1 MVAKPECNVNSGN
14 VCQPARAAVIL
25 AGGNGTRFRELSRK
39 IAGHD
44 LPKQFCRVIG
54 EKTLLGQ
61 TRTRVSLSIPAELTL
76 AVVTRAHERFFV
88 PLLADMPA
96 QNVVV
101 QPDNRGTAPAIL
113 YSLLR
118 LAELTPNASVAI
130 FPCDHYVSDDEA
142 FMRHVESAFCA
153 VATRPELAVLLGIAA
168 DSPEVEYG
176 WIEPASPL
184 DLDGLPM
191 FSVCRFWKKPSAE
204 TASLLLRHGCFWNSL
219 VMVAQLSTL
228 LGLFMSAL
236 PGMYLSFA
244 AVRPVLGTLFEQ
256 KTMEALYQD
265 LESVNFSDRVL
276 EKYPASL
283 AVLPVTGVEWRDLG
297 EPERILAL
305 LSRLALRPNWLR
317 PGNRSTPSPRT
328 SARGY

>member
-1 MVAKPECNVNSGN
+1 MVAQSGCNVNNGN
-14 VCQPARAAVIL
+14 IGQPERAAVIL

-54 EKTLLGQ
+54 EKTLLDQ
-61 TRTRVSLSIPAELTL
+61 TRARVSLSVPAELTL
-76 AVVTRAHERFFV
+76 AAVTRAHERFFV

-96 QNVVV
+96 QNVVI
-101 QPDNRGTAPAIL
+101 QPENRDTAPAIL

-118 LAELTPNASVAI
+118 LAELTPTASVAI

-153 VATRPELAVLLGIAA
+153 VAARPELAVLLGIAA

-176 WIEPASPL
+176 WIEPAAPL
-184 DLDGLPM
+184 GLDGLPM
-191 FSVCRFWKKPSAE
+191 FSVCRFWEKPSAE
-204 TASLLLRHGCFWNSL
+204 TASLLWRHGCFWNSL
-219 VMVAQLSTL
+219 VMVAQLPTL

-256 KTMEALYQD
+256 KTMGALYHD

-276 EKYPASL
+276 EKYPERL
-283 AVLPVTGVEWRDLG
+283 AVLPVTGVEWCDLG
-297 EPERILAL
+297 EPERVLAL
-305 LSRLALRPNWLR
+305 LSRLEHRPKWLQPSNKSSSV
-317 PGNRSTPSPRT
+317 PGAN
-328 SARGY
+328 ARNC